1 MQPIL
6 SKLPENVKTL
16 IISPDS
22 NLNKLNFA
30 VLLNEE
36 NRFLCQDF
44 DIKYVAAAR
53 DIVSQTSNYRS
64 ENPRI
69 NVFSDPSFGFE
80 QDLQIAGETSLT
92 ESTILRDGLNLNPL
106 PGTKNESA
114 YLKSKASEWGIKI
127 QVSEQ
132 HLATEAN
139 LRKIEAPHIL
149 HFATHGFFL
158 PDNSDP
164 QNNSRHGLT
173 NPMHRS
179 GLALAGAKQTLELWG
194 NNDPPEPSNDGI
206 LTAAEACLLDLTKTW
221 LVVLSACDTG
231 RGKIV
236 DGQGVM
242 GLRSAFTQAG
252 AQNVLMTLWPV
263 SDKYTTD
270 FIKAFYDRAMVDGDA
285 LRPWLMSKENS

>member
-92 ESTILRDGLNLNPL
+92 EPTILRDSLNLNPL
-106 PGTKNESA
+106 
-114 YLKSKASEWGIKI
+114 
-127 QVSEQ
+127 
-132 HLATEAN
+132 LAQKMN
-139 LRKIEAPHIL
+139 RLI
-149 HFATHGFFL
+149 
-158 PDNSDP
+158 
-164 QNNSRHGLT
+164 
-173 NPMHRS
+173 
-179 GLALAGAKQTLELWG
+179 
-194 NNDPPEPSNDGI
+194 
-206 LTAAEACLLDLTKTW
+206 
-221 LVVLSACDTG
+221 
-231 RGKIV
+231 
-236 DGQGVM
+236 
-242 GLRSAFTQAG
+242 
-252 AQNVLMTLWPV
+252 
-263 SDKYTTD
+263 
-270 FIKAFYDRAMVDGDA
+270 
-285 LRPWLMSKENS
+285 